1 MTPQPAL
8 PFTPSDLARLRAR
21 HLADQ
26 ADARREAGPGRRLDV
41 VAMVTAHVLLVAF
54 VVTGCYALAAATGL
68 APAVPGSALA
78 G

>member
-26 ADARREAGPGRRLDV
+26 AEARRETRTDRRLDV
-41 VAMVTAHVLLVAF
+41 VALVSAHVLVVAF
-54 VVTGCYALAAATGL
+54 VVTGCYALAAAAGL

>member
-1 MTPQPAL
+1 MTPQPAR

-26 ADARREAGPGRRLDV
+26 AEARRAPQAGRRLDV
-41 VAMVTAHVLLVAF
+41 VALVTAHVLLVAF
-54 VVTGCYALAAATGL
+54 GVTGCYALAAAAGL